1 MTYFSTEF
9 LLLILCVV
17 TILGMAWALFVLTK
31 DIPKRLY
38 IVVPIPLYL
47 FILVVG
53 AIVYFLLK

>member
-1 MTYFSTEF
+1 
-9 LLLILCVV
+9 
-17 TILGMAWALFVLTK
+17 MAWALFVLTK

-53 AIVYFLLK
+53 AIVYLLLK